1 MRFLLIHTGLTQ
13 LCKIIIAQY
22 IQKIYV
28 TIVIYIAFIV
38 ALWYGKG
45 GDDMKTSSYS
55 INTNTIKQP
64 NNDNFFLHNHDFYE
78 IFMFSKGDSE
88 YIVEGNTYTLEPGDI
103 IIIRRNEM
111 HRVYHKSES
120 EYARTVIEVYPSFFL
135 ENNCPEYEFPFSNT
149 EKEGNKISAELAR
162 KVGLTDAIARL
173 EAYDAEARGG
183 DTPVCRSIVIEILY
197 LISRINV
204 FLGDDTHD
212 DLVKQI
218 LLYINNNFAENINLD
233 RLSERFFV
241 SKYHICKIFKN
252 GTGHTVHSYVTRK
265 RITHVRELRKQG
277 KSISEAAY
285 LSGFGNYTSFYRAYL
300 KEFGVPP
307 GKMDK

>member
-1 MRFLLIHTGLTQ
+1 
-13 LCKIIIAQY
+13 
-22 IQKIYV
+22 
-28 TIVIYIAFIV
+28 
-38 ALWYGKG
+38 
-45 GDDMKTSSYS
+45 MKRSSYS
-55 INTNTIKQP
+55 VNTDTIAQA

-78 IFMFSKGDSE
+78 ILMFSEGNSE

-103 IIIRRNEM
+103 IVIRRNEM
-111 HRVYHKSES
+111 HRIFHKTQCD
-120 EYARTVIEVYPSFFL
+120 YARTIIYLYPEFFL
-135 ENNCPEYEFPFSNT
+135 ENHCPEYELPFANT

-162 KVGLTDAIARL
+162 KTGLTDAFARL
-173 EAYDAEARGG
+173 KTYAQAAHGADA
-183 DTPVCRSIVIEILY
+183 PVCRSTVIEILY
-197 LISRINV
+197 LINKINS
-204 FLGDDTHD
+204 FLGDDSHD

-218 LLYINNNFAENINLD
+218 LLYINNNFAETINLD
-233 RLSERFFV
+233 SLSDRFFV

-265 RITHVRELRKQG
+265 RITRVRELRKQG

-300 KEFGVPP
+300 KEFGSPP

>member
-1 MRFLLIHTGLTQ
+1 
-13 LCKIIIAQY
+13 
-22 IQKIYV
+22 
-28 TIVIYIAFIV
+28 
-38 ALWYGKG
+38 
-45 GDDMKTSSYS
+45 MKTPSCSVNS
-55 INTNTIKQP
+55 LVIPQP
-64 NNDNFFLHNHDFYE
+64 NNDHFRLHNHDFYE
-78 IFMFSKGDSE
+78 IYMFSRGDSE

-111 HRVYHKSES
+111 HRVYHKSQC
-120 EYARTVIEVYPSFFL
+120 EYERTVIEVYPSFFA
-135 ENNCPEYEFPFSNT
+135 ENTCPEYELPFSDT
-149 EKEGNKISAELAR
+149 EREGNKISAELAR

-173 EAYDAEARGG
+173 KTYSQEAQGA

-197 LISRINV
+197 LISRINA
-204 FLGDDTHD
+204 FSGDDTHD

-233 RLSERFFV
+233 RLSKRFFV
-241 SKYHICKIFKN
+241 SKYHICKVFKN

-300 KEFGVPP
+300 KEFGAPP

>member
-1 MRFLLIHTGLTQ
+1 MKAPSYSVNTR
-13 LCKIIIAQY
+13 IIAQ
-22 IQKIYV
+22 
-28 TIVIYIAFIV
+28 A
-38 ALWYGKG
+38 
-45 GDDMKTSSYS
+45 
-55 INTNTIKQP
+55 

-78 IFMFSKGDSE
+78 IYMFTKGDSE

-103 IIIRRNEM
+103 ILIRRSEM
-111 HRVYHKSES
+111 HRVFHKSET
-120 EYARTVIEVYPSFFL
+120 EYARTVIELYPAFFN
-135 ENNCPEYEFPFSNT
+135 ENNCPEYELPFTDT

-162 KVGLTDAIARL
+162 KLGLSDAFRRL
-173 EAYDAEARGG
+173 ETYTQEANGA
-183 DTPVCRSIVIEILY
+183 DTPVCRSTIIEILY
-197 LISRINV
+197 LISKIST

-218 LLYINNNFAENINLD
+218 LLYINNNFTENVNLD
-233 RLSERFFV
+233 SLSERFFV

-265 RITHVRELRKQG
+265 RITRVRELRKQG
-277 KSISEAAY
+277 KPIGEAAY

-300 KEFGVPP
+300 KEFGTPP